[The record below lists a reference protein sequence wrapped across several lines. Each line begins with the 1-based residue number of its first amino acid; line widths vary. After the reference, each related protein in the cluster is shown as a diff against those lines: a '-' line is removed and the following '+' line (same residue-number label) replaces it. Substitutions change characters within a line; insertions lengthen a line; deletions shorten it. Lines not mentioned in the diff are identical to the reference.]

1 MTPTGAI
8 RLFLPCAVAVFLP
21 TGTATAELL
30 PEALGPFERTSLEP
44 FQPPQADL
52 FAELGLEEAEQ
63 GRYLTAQGEALEL
76 TAYRFQD
83 STGAFASYQWLRPD
97 GGELVPYGEQA
108 LRQGNATTIRFGS
121 YVVQM
126 EGPEADDEHVEA
138 MLAFLPRVTLSA
150 RPPVLKYVP
159 TNQLIPYSGRY
170 ILGPVSLEE
179 VAPEVPPSV
188 AAFHFGTEGQYVLY
202 DTPSGQLRM
211 ILFSYPSPQ
220 IAQGQIGPF
229 NELAQITAKRAGPL
243 IATVISSPSADETQ
257 RLLSRVRYAAEVTE
271 THRTSHRYDDLSVLL
286 LDIIFF
292 CIFLAVL
299 MIVGGGIVAGSRFVA
314 RRYAPN
320 SILGASDEASLL
332 RLDIDQRGPG

>member
-150 RPPVLKYVP
+150 RPPRTEVRSDQP
-159 TNQLIPYSGRY
+159 AH
-170 ILGPVSLEE
+170 PV
-179 VAPEVPPSV
+179 
-188 AAFHFGTEGQYVLY
+188 
-202 DTPSGQLRM
+202 
-211 ILFSYPSPQ
+211 
-220 IAQGQIGPF
+220 
-229 NELAQITAKRAGPL
+229 
-243 IATVISSPSADETQ
+243 
-257 RLLSRVRYAAEVTE
+257 
-271 THRTSHRYDDLSVLL
+271 
-286 LDIIFF
+286 
-292 CIFLAVL
+292 
-299 MIVGGGIVAGSRFVA
+299 
-314 RRYAPN
+314 
-320 SILGASDEASLL
+320 LGAIHSRSGVTRGSGARGSSLGGCFSFRHRRPVCPL
-332 RLDIDQRGPG
+332 